1 MNPDKL
7 AENKEGEEE
16 EYVPAEVDEGEES
29 NDDLEYDSE
38 YESDESSIDLEEAM
52 GVTVRT
58 VMGQEFN
65 FMVTL
70 DTTVIDLKMAIFVNL
85 NRMHPDTQVENLL
98 VLTLIMLTL
107 ADHML
112 TLALIM
118 LVLNADADHG
128 DVGADLP
135 GRGDGGGRGD
145 YGRLRH
151 PGGEKLHV
159 LKLCPPKSWSRTK
172 SSKCKKKTFAGRFDH
187 PAPAQAGQWLHHPSQ
202 QVFIVIYFSLLKTK
216 MCSA

>member
-65 FMVTL
+65 FVVTL

-135 GRGDGGGRGD
+135 GRGDGGG
-145 YGRLRH
+145 
-151 PGGEKLHV
+151 
-159 LKLCPPKSWSRTK
+159 
-172 SSKCKKKTFAGRFDH
+172 
-187 PAPAQAGQWLHHPSQ
+187 
-202 QVFIVIYFSLLKTK
+202 
-216 MCSA
+216 

>member
-65 FMVTL
+65 FEVTL

-85 NRMHPDTQVENLL
+85 NRMHPDTQVTIL
-98 VLTLIMLTL
+98 LTLIMLTL
-107 ADHML
+107 ADH
-112 TLALIM
+112 I
-118 LVLNADADHG
+118 
-128 DVGADLP
+128 
-135 GRGDGGGRGD
+135 
-145 YGRLRH
+145 
-151 PGGEKLHV
+151 
-159 LKLCPPKSWSRTK
+159 C
-172 SSKCKKKTFAGRFDH
+172 
-187 PAPAQAGQWLHHPSQ
+187 
-202 QVFIVIYFSLLKTK
+202 
-216 MCSA
+216 

>member
-65 FMVTL
+65 FVVTL

-98 VLTLIMLTL
+98 VLTLIMLT
-107 ADHML
+107 
-112 TLALIM
+112 
-118 LVLNADADHG
+118 G
-128 DVGADLP
+128 
-135 GRGDGGGRGD
+135 
-145 YGRLRH
+145 
-151 PGGEKLHV
+151 
-159 LKLCPPKSWSRTK
+159 
-172 SSKCKKKTFAGRFDH
+172 
-187 PAPAQAGQWLHHPSQ
+187 
-202 QVFIVIYFSLLKTK
+202 
-216 MCSA
+216 

>member
-65 FMVTL
+65 FEVTL
-70 DTTVIDLKMAIFVNL
+70 DTTVIDLKMAIFVSL
-85 NRMHPDTQVENLL
+85 NRMHPDTQVGLFK
-98 VLTLIMLTL
+98 
-107 ADHML
+107 
-112 TLALIM
+112 M
-118 LVLNADADHG
+118 LVLMLIMFTN
-128 DVGADLP
+128 V
-135 GRGDGGGRGD
+135 
-145 YGRLRH
+145 
-151 PGGEKLHV
+151 
-159 LKLCPPKSWSRTK
+159 T
-172 SSKCKKKTFAGRFDH
+172 
-187 PAPAQAGQWLHHPSQ
+187 
-202 QVFIVIYFSLLKTK
+202 
-216 MCSA
+216 

>member
-1 MNPDKL
+1 MNPDK
-7 AENKEGEEE
+7 
-16 EYVPAEVDEGEES
+16 
-29 NDDLEYDSE
+29 YDSE
-38 YESDESSIDLEEAM
+38 CESIDMEEEIR
-52 GVTVRT
+52 VTVRT

-65 FMVTL
+65 FVVTL

-135 GRGDGGGRGD
+135 GRGDGGG
-145 YGRLRH
+145 
-151 PGGEKLHV
+151 
-159 LKLCPPKSWSRTK
+159 
-172 SSKCKKKTFAGRFDH
+172 
-187 PAPAQAGQWLHHPSQ
+187 
-202 QVFIVIYFSLLKTK
+202 
-216 MCSA
+216 

>member
-16 EYVPAEVDEGEES
+16 EYVTAEVDEGEES

-65 FMVTL
+65 FVVTL

-135 GRGDGGGRGD
+135 GRGDGGG
-145 YGRLRH
+145 
-151 PGGEKLHV
+151 
-159 LKLCPPKSWSRTK
+159 
-172 SSKCKKKTFAGRFDH
+172 
-187 PAPAQAGQWLHHPSQ
+187 
-202 QVFIVIYFSLLKTK
+202 
-216 MCSA
+216 

>member
-7 AENKEGEEE
+7 AENKVGEEE

-65 FMVTL
+65 FVVTL

-85 NRMHPDTQVENLL
+85 NRMHPDTQVTIL
-98 VLTLIMLTL
+98 LTLIMLTL
-107 ADHML
+107 ADH
-112 TLALIM
+112 I
-118 LVLNADADHG
+118 
-128 DVGADLP
+128 
-135 GRGDGGGRGD
+135 
-145 YGRLRH
+145 
-151 PGGEKLHV
+151 
-159 LKLCPPKSWSRTK
+159 C
-172 SSKCKKKTFAGRFDH
+172 
-187 PAPAQAGQWLHHPSQ
+187 
-202 QVFIVIYFSLLKTK
+202 
-216 MCSA
+216 